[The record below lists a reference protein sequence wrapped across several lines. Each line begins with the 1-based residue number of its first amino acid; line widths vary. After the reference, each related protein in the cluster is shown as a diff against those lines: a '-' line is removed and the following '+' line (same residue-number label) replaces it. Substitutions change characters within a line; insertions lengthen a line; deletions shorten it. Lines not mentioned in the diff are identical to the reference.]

1 MGHFILSDHKDIKD
15 LQNYN
20 LVNMKPK
27 VFVTRHRG
35 SFPSEV
41 MERLEQSCE
50 VSFWKDDS
58 VIPKEELSGKD

>member
-1 MGHFILSDHKDIKD
+1 
-15 LQNYN
+15 
-20 LVNMKPK
+20 MKPK

-41 MERLEQSCE
+41 MERLEQSCD

-58 VIPKEELSGKD
+58 VIPKEELLGKD

>member
-1 MGHFILSDHKDIKD
+1 MEHFILSDHKDIKD

-35 SFPSEV
+35 SFPEV
-41 MERLEQSCE
+41 MERLEQSCD

-58 VIPKEELSGKD
+58 VIPKEELLGRD